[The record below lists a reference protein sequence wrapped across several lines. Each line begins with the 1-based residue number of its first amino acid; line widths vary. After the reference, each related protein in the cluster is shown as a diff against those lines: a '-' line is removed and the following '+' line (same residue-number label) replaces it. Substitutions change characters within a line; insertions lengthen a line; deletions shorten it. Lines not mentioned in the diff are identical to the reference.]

1 MVSTVD
7 ICNLALD
14 ELGEEAITALDEGTT
29 VANLCNRNI
38 GAARDELLRAHPWN
52 FAIRRRKMARLAA
65 APDFGFAYAFQK
77 PVDWLRT
84 IGVHGDSGGFSNP
97 EYRMEGEEVLADSPN
112 LYLRYVARIDDP
124 NIYDVLFVEALA
136 LKLAARLSKPITQSS
151 SEKERVE
158 ALARD
163 VVRQARAV
171 DAVEDFPDQPPL
183 GSWLT
188 ARQRE
193 GGT

>member
-29 VANLCNRNI
+29 VANLCNRNL
-38 GAARDELLRAHPWN
+38 GPARDELLRAHPWN
-52 FAIRRRKMARLAA
+52 FAIKRRKMARLAA
-65 APDFGFAYAFQK
+65 VPDFGFAYAFQK

-84 IGVHGDSGGFSNP
+84 ISVHADSGGFGSA
-97 EYRMEGEEVLADSPN
+97 EYRMEGEQVLSDSPT
-112 LYLRYVARIDDP
+112 LYLRYVARVDDP
-124 NIYDVLFVEALA
+124 NAFDVLFVEALA
-136 LKLAARLSKPITQSS
+136 LKLAARLTKAITQSS
-151 SEKERVE
+151 AEKERIEV
-158 ALARD
+158 LARE

-193 GGT
+193 GLA